1 MEMVADS
8 EYTKNQWIV
17 HQKKEFYH
25 MRIIWIILVYG
36 EEHKTLVLS
45 VLGPQVQSLLG
56 ELRSHM
62 PCCEA
67 KKKKKKKNQAKKL
80 RC

>member
-1 MEMVADS
+1 
-8 EYTKNQWIV
+8 
-17 HQKKEFYH
+17 
-25 MRIIWIILVYG
+25 MRIISIILVYG

-45 VLGPQVQSLLG
+45 LLGPQVQSLFG

-67 KKKKKKKNQAKKL
+67 KKKKTSSQKTQMLKKKSE
-80 RC
+80 